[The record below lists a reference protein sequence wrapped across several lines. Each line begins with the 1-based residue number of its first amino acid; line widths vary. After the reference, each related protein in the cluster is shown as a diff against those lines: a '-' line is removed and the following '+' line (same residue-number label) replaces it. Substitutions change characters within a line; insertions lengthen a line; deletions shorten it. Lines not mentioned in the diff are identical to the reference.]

1 MDGMGK
7 TGGFLDGWGFQTK
20 AQTDCD
26 ENQGNIL
33 SLFSQKLHQSAAL
46 KESRGF

>member
-26 ENQGNIL
+26 ENQGN
-33 SLFSQKLHQSAAL
+33 
-46 KESRGF
+46 KEGPKKIRARDYLLDYNW